1 MTASVFTATAGNFWL
16 RTCRIVACAIVVT
29 GGLGA
34 CALNPTAG
42 PTQAPAKR
50 DNALLNDGYSL
61 LYATVSGLRFS
72 DDLLL
77 VKFESDR
84 LEKVIKDVSGY
95 ADTLKADLERVA
107 KNYPAV
113 RIDLKP
119 LPEIEVE
126 KRDAVNKDRLL
137 SIAPVVGRSGP
148 AFERTLLL
156 SSSGALNQ
164 SQFLCQVMAEA
175 EPDPNLKK
183 LLLDAEKRFAGL
195 YEEVVVLLNEVHF
208 KHNTYKRK

>member
-1 MTASVFTATAGNFWL
+1 MSTPAGKPIAIASWL
-16 RTCRIVACAIVVT
+16 RRSWFAAFAVVLSAALSACGT
-29 GGLGA
+29 
-34 CALNPTAG
+34 NPA
-42 PTQAPAKR
+42 ADKAEVPAKR

-77 VKFESDR
+77 VKFESNR
-84 LEKVIKDVSGY
+84 FEKVINDISAYSDK
-95 ADTLKADLERVA
+95 LKADLERVA

-113 RIDLKP
+113 RIDLQP

-156 SSSGALNQ
+156 SSSGALDQ
-164 SQFLCQVMAEA
+164 SRFLCRVMAEA
-175 EPDPNLKK
+175 EPDPNLRK
-183 LLLDAEKRFAGL
+183 LLQDAEKRFAGL
-195 YEEVVVLLNEVHF
+195 YDEVVVLLNQVHF
-208 KHNTYKRK
+208 KHDTYRPH